1 MAEDVIR
8 LKKNGL
14 TVDVSPLGGA
24 ILSAHWHGTPIL
36 ASTRAPGLASQMRGA
51 EAYFPLVP
59 FGNRIEGN
67 SFRFGGMDYSLTPNT
82 DDPLVLH
89 GDGWLQRWTI
99 VQHAPEEIV
108 FTYRQEASAT
118 SPFAYD
124 ATETISLDDDKL
136 TLSLSVTNRA
146 KETLP
151 YGLGFHPYFPRT
163 PATRLVTQAKRYWS
177 ERESHLPGTAG
188 PIPGD
193 LDFTTGATLP
203 DRWLNNTFD
212 GWDGRARIEWPKTG
226 IALSLTAD
234 EAFRHFVLYAPSAS
248 DSFFCFEPMSHRP
261 NAHHD
266 QDGGGLVALPSYAQ
280 LSGTLVLRPER
291 TEPSREK

>member
-1 MAEDVIR
+1 MVEDVIR
-8 LKKNGL
+8 LEKNGL

-24 ILSAHWHGTPIL
+24 ILSAHWHDTPIL
-36 ASTRAPGLASQMRGA
+36 APTRSPGLASQILGA
-51 EAYFPLVP
+51 EACFPLVP

-67 SFRFGGMDYSLTPNT
+67 SFRFGRMDYPLTPNT
-82 DDPLVLH
+82 ADPLVLH

-99 VQHAPEEIV
+99 VRHASDEIV
-108 FTYRQEASAT
+108 FTYRQETSAV

-124 ATETISLDDDKL
+124 ATETISLDDDRL
-136 TLSLSVTNRA
+136 TLSLSVINRA

-163 PATRLVTQAKRYWS
+163 RATRLFTQAKRYWS
-177 ERESHLPGTAG
+177 ERESHLPGMAG

-203 DRWLNNTFD
+203 DRWLNNAFE
-212 GWDGRARIEWPKTG
+212 GWNGQTRIEWPETG
-226 IALSLTAD
+226 IAISLTAD
-234 EAFRHFVLYAPSAS
+234 DAFRHFVLYAPSAS
-248 DSFFCFEPMSHRP
+248 DEFFCFEPMSHRP

-266 QDGGGLVALPSYAQ
+266 QDGGGLVALPSDAQ
-280 LSGTLVLRPER
+280 LRGTATLRPER
-291 TEPSREK
+291 TGPSR